1 MSKPKYPFEKRLEV
15 VNHYFTTD
23 DGYRIISARFGVP
36 RTQVRTWVALYEKH
50 GEKGLIPKP
59 KGVSADPELR
69 LKIGTKRNIA
79 ISVDPEKAASALE
92 LSKDRRIEDLERQ
105 VRFLETRLMY
115 LKKPE
120 SLSSSHEKV
129 KVLNELR
136 QFYPLDELL
145 RAAEIPRST
154 FYYHLKALSKPD
166 KYADVKKRIS
176 EIYHENRGRYG
187 YRRVTLSLHREG
199 KQINHKAV
207 QRLMGTLSL
216 KAAIKVKRYRSY
228 RGEVGQTAPNV
239 LQRDFK
245 ATRPNEKWVTD
256 VTEFA
261 VNGRKLYLSPVIDL
275 FNNEVISYSLSE
287 RPVMN
292 MVENMLDQAFKK
304 LNPHEHPVL
313 HSDQGWQYRMR
324 RYQNIL
330 KEHGIKQSMS
340 RKGNC
345 LDNAVVECF
354 FGTLKSEC
362 FYLDE
367 FSNISELKDAVTE
380 YIEYYNSRRIS
391 LKLKGLT
398 PIEYRNQTYMPRV

>member
-69 LKIGTKRNIA
+69 I
-79 ISVDPEKAASALE
+79 
-92 LSKDRRIEDLERQ
+92 
-105 VRFLETRLMY
+105 
-115 LKKPE
+115 
-120 SLSSSHEKV
+120 KV
-129 KVLNELR
+129 V
-136 QFYPLDELL
+136 
-145 RAAEIPRST
+145 
-154 FYYHLKALSKPD
+154 
-166 KYADVKKRIS
+166 
-176 EIYHENRGRYG
+176 
-187 YRRVTLSLHREG
+187 
-199 KQINHKAV
+199 KAV
-207 QRLMGTLSL
+207 
-216 KAAIKVKRYRSY
+216 
-228 RGEVGQTAPNV
+228 
-239 LQRDFK
+239 
-245 ATRPNEKWVTD
+245 
-256 VTEFA
+256 TE
-261 VNGRKLYLSPVIDL
+261 
-275 FNNEVISYSLSE
+275 
-287 RPVMN
+287 
-292 MVENMLDQAFKK
+292 Q
-304 LNPHEHPVL
+304 
-313 HSDQGWQYRMR
+313 QYRMR

-330 KEHGIKQSMS
+330 KEQGITQSMS

-391 LKLKGLT
+391 LKLKGLS
-398 PIEYRNQTYMPRV
+398 PIEYRTQTYVPRV

>member
-69 LKIGTKRNIA
+69 IKVVKAVIEQHMSLNQAAAHFMLAGSGSVARWLKVYEERGEAGLRALKIGTKRNIA

-92 LSKDRRIEDLERQ
+92 R
-105 VRFLETRLMY
+105 
-115 LKKPE
+115 
-120 SLSSSHEKV
+120 
-129 KVLNELR
+129 
-136 QFYPLDELL
+136 
-145 RAAEIPRST
+145 
-154 FYYHLKALSKPD
+154 KPD

-261 VNGRKLYLSPVIDL
+261 V
-275 FNNEVISYSLSE
+275 
-287 RPVMN
+287 
-292 MVENMLDQAFKK
+292 
-304 LNPHEHPVL
+304 
-313 HSDQGWQYRMR
+313 
-324 RYQNIL
+324 
-330 KEHGIKQSMS
+330 
-340 RKGNC
+340 
-345 LDNAVVECF
+345 
-354 FGTLKSEC
+354 
-362 FYLDE
+362 
-367 FSNISELKDAVTE
+367 
-380 YIEYYNSRRIS
+380 
-391 LKLKGLT
+391 
-398 PIEYRNQTYMPRV
+398 